1 MVEQYSN
8 FSVPIV
14 VLVYYYAIF
23 FVGMSFGLCLMDRL
37 VDVVDVVVGVA
48 VVVVHHICLFFFYK
62 ILRKILNIGFT
73 KYWFTCNAVKLVN
86 P

>member
-48 VVVVHHICLFFFYK
+48 VVVVHHICLFFF
-62 ILRKILNIGFT
+62 T
-73 KYWFTCNAVKLVN
+73 KS
-86 P
+86 